1 MPGVLIIEAMAQVG
15 GMLLMGAVP
24 DPEKKVVYFTSLNNV
39 KWRRPVKP
47 GDQLRFELEL
57 LQVRG
62 MMCKMQGSPRST
74 ARWWPRRRWAPWC
87 ATNDDAHPS
96 DGARARRGE
105 LGADVEIGPF
115 AIVGENCRIGDGCV
129 IAARATLERNVILGT
144 GVKVGIGT
152 VLGGDPQ
159 DLKFK
164 GELTTVEIGDG
175 TTIREYTT
183 INRGT
188 TQSYKTTVGKGCF
201 IMSYVHLAHDCHVGD
216 GVILVNSV
224 QLAGHV
230 TVGDK
235 AIIAGQSAAHQ
246 FVKIGQ
252 YSFVGGCSRI
262 SQDVPA
268 VHQGG
273 RQSDQALRIEQR
285 RAAAQQLPEEVVREL
300 KRAYRLF
307 FRSELN
313 VSQAKERA
321 ATELKPFPEVQE
333 LLRSSRRAGAG
344 WSSERAA
351 PHRRDR
357 RGEASATTTSAS
369 SATCMARRS
378 PAFFDARVERAEQVS
393 RELGVT
399 AHPSLDALLDVV
411 DAVTIVVPTP
421 AHFAVAR
428 ECSGEGSTR

>member
-1 MPGVLIIEAMAQVG
+1 M
-15 GMLLMGAVP
+15 
-24 DPEKKVVYFTSLNNV
+24 
-39 KWRRPVKP
+39 
-47 GDQLRFELEL
+47 
-57 LQVRG
+57 
-62 MMCKMQGSPRST
+62 T
-74 ARWWPRRRWAPWC
+74 ARI
-87 ATNDDAHPS
+87 HPTAIVH
-96 DGARARRGE
+96 DGVE

-115 AIVGENCRIGDGCV
+115 AIVGESCRIGDGCV
-129 IAARATLERNVILGT
+129 IAARATLERNVILGA

-164 GELTTVEIGDG
+164 GEMTTVEIGEG

-252 YSFVGGCSRI
+252 YSFIGGCSRI
-262 SQDVPA
+262 SQDVPPYIKA
-268 VHQGG
+268 VGNPIKLYG
-273 RQSDQALRIEQR
+273 LNSVGLQR
-285 RAAAQQLPEEVVREL
+285 NNFPEEVVREL

-321 ATELKPFPEVQE
+321 AAELKPFAEVQE
-333 LLRSSRRAGAG
+333 LLRFVEESG
-344 WSSERAA
+344 
-351 PHRRDR
+351 
-357 RGEASATTTSAS
+357 RG
-369 SATCMARRS
+369 
-378 PAFFDARVERAEQVS
+378 
-393 RELGVT
+393 
-399 AHPSLDALLDVV
+399 VV
-411 DAVTIVVPTP
+411 V
-421 AHFAVAR
+421 
-428 ECSGEGSTR
+428 

>member
-1 MPGVLIIEAMAQVG
+1 M
-15 GMLLMGAVP
+15 
-24 DPEKKVVYFTSLNNV
+24 
-39 KWRRPVKP
+39 
-47 GDQLRFELEL
+47 
-57 LQVRG
+57 
-62 MMCKMQGSPRST
+62 T
-74 ARWWPRRRWAPWC
+74 ARI
-87 ATNDDAHPS
+87 HPTAIVH
-96 DGARARRGE
+96 DGVE

-129 IAARATLERNVILGT
+129 IAARATLERNVILGA

-164 GELTTVEIGDG
+164 GEMTTVEIGEG

-252 YSFVGGCSRI
+252 YSFIGGCSRI
-262 SQDVPA
+262 SQDVPPYIKA
-268 VHQGG
+268 VGNPIKLYG
-273 RQSDQALRIEQR
+273 LNSVGLQR
-285 RAAAQQLPEEVVREL
+285 NNFPDEVVREL

-321 ATELKPFPEVQE
+321 AAELKPFAEVQE
-333 LLRSSRRAGAG
+333 LLRFVEESG
-344 WSSERAA
+344 
-351 PHRRDR
+351 
-357 RGEASATTTSAS
+357 RG
-369 SATCMARRS
+369 
-378 PAFFDARVERAEQVS
+378 
-393 RELGVT
+393 
-399 AHPSLDALLDVV
+399 VV
-411 DAVTIVVPTP
+411 V
-421 AHFAVAR
+421 
-428 ECSGEGSTR
+428 

>member
-1 MPGVLIIEAMAQVG
+1 MSARIHP
-15 GMLLMGAVP
+15 
-24 DPEKKVVYFTSLNNV
+24 
-39 KWRRPVKP
+39 
-47 GDQLRFELEL
+47 
-57 LQVRG
+57 
-62 MMCKMQGSPRST
+62 T
-74 ARWWPRRRWAPWC
+74 AIV
-87 ATNDDAHPS
+87 H
-96 DGARARRGE
+96 DGAE

-115 AIVGENCRIGDGCV
+115 AIVGENCHIGDGCV
-129 IAARATLERNVILGT
+129 IAARATLERNVILGA
-144 GVKVGIGT
+144 GVKVGIGS

-164 GELTTVEIGDG
+164 GELTTVEIGEG

-188 TQSYKTTVGKGCF
+188 TQSYRTTVGKHCF

-235 AIIAGQSAAHQ
+235 AIVAGQSAAHQ

-262 SQDVPA
+262 SQDVPPYIKA
-268 VHQGG
+268 VGNPIKLYG
-273 RQSDQALRIEQR
+273 LNSVGLQR
-285 RAAAQQLPEEVVREL
+285 NNFPDEVVREL

-321 ATELKPFPEVQE
+321 AAELKPFPEVQE
-333 LLRSSRRAGAG
+333 LLRFVEESG
-344 WSSERAA
+344 
-351 PHRRDR
+351 
-357 RGEASATTTSAS
+357 RG
-369 SATCMARRS
+369 
-378 PAFFDARVERAEQVS
+378 
-393 RELGVT
+393 
-399 AHPSLDALLDVV
+399 VV
-411 DAVTIVVPTP
+411 V
-421 AHFAVAR
+421 
-428 ECSGEGSTR
+428 

>member
-1 MPGVLIIEAMAQVG
+1 MTSRIHPTALVDPGAEI
-15 GMLLMGAVP
+15 
-24 DPEKKVVYFTSLNNV
+24 
-39 KWRRPVKP
+39 
-47 GDQLRFELEL
+47 
-57 LQVRG
+57 
-62 MMCKMQGSPRST
+62 
-74 ARWWPRRRWAPWC
+74 
-87 ATNDDAHPS
+87 
-96 DGARARRGE
+96 
-105 LGADVEIGPF
+105 GADVEIGPF

-129 IAARATLERNVILGT
+129 IAARATLERNVILGE
-144 GVKVGIGT
+144 GVKVGIGS

-201 IMSYVHLAHDCHVGD
+201 IMSYVHLAHDCHIGD

-262 SQDVPA
+262 SQDVPPYIKA
-268 VHQGG
+268 VGNPIKLYG
-273 RQSDQALRIEQR
+273 LNSVGLQR
-285 RAAAQQLPEEVVREL
+285 NNFPEDVVREL

-321 ATELKPFPEVQE
+321 AAELKPFPEVQE
-333 LLRSSRRAGAG
+333 LLRFVEESG
-344 WSSERAA
+344 
-351 PHRRDR
+351 
-357 RGEASATTTSAS
+357 RG
-369 SATCMARRS
+369 
-378 PAFFDARVERAEQVS
+378 
-393 RELGVT
+393 
-399 AHPSLDALLDVV
+399 VV
-411 DAVTIVVPTP
+411 V
-421 AHFAVAR
+421 
-428 ECSGEGSTR
+428 